1 MLFNSYVFWVFLA
14 IVLAIHA
21 PLDRVWRNRVLLVAS
36 YVFYGFWD
44 WRFLFLIFA
53 STMIDYVVALGLAR
67 AVTTGRRKALLAVS
81 VTANLGILG
90 FFKYFDFFVTQ
101 LHALLSG
108 LGAHVTLP
116 MLHVILPVGISFYT
130 FQTMSYTI
138 DVYRRQ
144 LEPTRR
150 FFDFALFV
158 AFFPQLVAGPI
169 ERASRLLPQILRPR
183 RRTTE
188 DFRYGAYQVLYGLFL
203 KVVVADNMAAI
214 ADAVFASDPAG
225 LSGWEVAAG
234 VYAFAF
240 QIYGDFAGYSSIAR
254 GVARWLGYDLMVNFR
269 MPYLSASPSEFWRR
283 WHISLSTWLRD
294 YLYIPLGGN
303 RAGQRRTYVNL
314 SLTMLLGGLW
324 HGAAWTFVVW
334 GAYQGAILVVYR
346 LFERRGE
353 RVEDKAVPRAALPAE
368 GKAVP
373 SAALSAEG
381 NPAPRAAP
389 RSANPGRHGWTWG
402 RVLGVLVMFQLAC
415 VGWLFFRAQDLGQV
429 GAMASRLLAD
439 TTLTPF
445 ATGAFAT
452 MAFFVVPLLI
462 YEVWLDARP
471 DVDAVLRSPWLW
483 RAVVYAYFVLML
495 VFFPAPTRH
504 EFIYFQF

>member
-14 IVLAIHA
+14 IVLALHA
-21 PLDRVWRNRVLLVAS
+21 PLDRIWRNRLLLVAS

-53 STMIDYVVALGLAR
+53 STMVDFVVALAMDR
-67 AVTTGRRKALLAVS
+67 TDVAQRRRALLTVS
-81 VTANLGILG
+81 MVANLGILG
-90 FFKYFDFFVTQ
+90 FFKYFDFFAAQ
-101 LHALLSG
+101 LQAVLSAAG
-108 LGAHVTLP
+108 LPVTLP
-116 MLHVILPVGISFYT
+116 LLHLILPVGISFYT

-144 LEPTRR
+144 MKPTTR

-169 ERASRLLPQILRPR
+169 ERASRLLPQILSPRP
-183 RRTTE
+183 RTTE
-188 DFRYGAYQVLYGLFL
+188 DFRHGLYQVLYGLFL

-214 ADAVFASDPAG
+214 ADAVFASRAQE

-240 QIYGDFAGYSSIAR
+240 QIYGDFAGYSAIAR

-283 WHISLSTWLRD
+283 WHISLSSWLRD

-303 RAGQRRTYVNL
+303 RGGPSRTYRNL
-314 SLTMLLGGLW
+314 GLTMLLGGLW

-346 LFERRGE
+346 LFERQDWRAGRG
-353 RVEDKAVPRAALPAE
+353 
-368 GKAVP
+368 G
-373 SAALSAEG
+373 
-381 NPAPRAAP
+381 PAPPKRTTTPA
-389 RSANPGRHGWTWG
+389 RSAWPVR
-402 RVLGVLVMFQLAC
+402 RILGTLVMFQLAC
-415 VGWLFFRAQDLGQV
+415 VGWLFFRADSLGQV
-429 GAMASRLLAD
+429 GAMASRLLLDAS
-439 TTLTPF
+439 LTPF
-445 ATGAFAT
+445 ALGALST
-452 MAFFVVPLLI
+452 IAFFVAPLLV
-462 YEVWLDARP
+462 YEIWLDGRE
-471 DVDAVLRSPWLW
+471 DVDAIVRGPWLL
-483 RAVVYAYFVLML
+483 RAFVYTYFVFML

-504 EFIYFQF
+504 AFIYFQF